1 MKKHV
6 IIATG
11 AALLSTSAFATKARM
26 TALGQ
31 DSERGSQYIQDGRN
45 KFRNAAHVNNMNN
58 YAVMEWGTAANAEG
72 GFFRSTGSLAYGLY
86 MGSGHRQAAYEEY
99 DGTNWSSSLS
109 PYNPG
114 NELDLFI
121 GGDAGVQ
128 WGARLNYMS
137 GEDETAA
144 DKRSAFG
151 LGLGMIMGDINAYA
165 NIDISDKF
173 EDNTT
178 PAAAVENKGKLGFD
192 LGVAYTMNNMTFH
205 ADYASNTTELTTAGT
220 TGVEEAKIS
229 SIEVG
234 AAQTHE
240 ISSTAMV
247 FFAGQYSND
256 KVEYTDST
264 STPAD
269 NAEKTSNALTATIG
283 FEADA
288 TSWLTWRGSVAQNI
302 ILGSTKTEGSTGFV
316 AAGVN
321 GKKVTNVNSTT
332 VAAGASLT
340 FGKLVVDGSIG
351 TVTAGSLR
359 LDEAFTNVAVSY
371 WF

>member
-58 YAVMEWGTAANAEG
+58 YAVMEWGANADAEG

-86 MGSGHRQAAYEEY
+86 MGSDHRQAAYEEY
-99 DGTNWSSSLS
+99 DTATGWDDVTG
-109 PYNPG
+109 YNPG

-137 GEDETAA
+137 GEDETSSE
-144 DKRSAFG
+144 KRSAFG

-165 NIDISDKF
+165 NIDISDKL
-173 EDNTT
+173 EDSTPNANTESK
-178 PAAAVENKGKLGFD
+178 AKLGFD
-192 LGVAYTMNNMTFH
+192 LGAAYTMNNMTFH
-205 ADYASNTTELTTAGT
+205 ADYASNKLEATANGT
-220 TGVEEAKIS
+220 TGLVEGTVS

-247 FFAGQYSND
+247 FFAGQYSNN
-256 KVEYTDST
+256 KVEYTDTLGGSN
-264 STPAD
+264 D
-269 NAEKTSNALTATIG
+269 NAKRTSNALTATIG

-302 ILGSTKTEGSTGFV
+302 IIGSTKTEGSPVGFV
-316 AAGVN
+316 PVASN
-321 GKKVTNVNSTT
+321 GKKVTDINSTT

-340 FGKLVVDGSIG
+340 FGKLVVDGTIG
-351 TVTAGSLR
+351 SNVGSLR